1 MAVGRRESY
10 CADTVRLV
18 MIVERRRGRTTRFAV
33 DLVILVFV
41 MVREYVVVDVVV
53 AVVAAAVE
61 KIVGMLVSL
70 GLLSGRTC
78 RCQTNLQ
85 VM

>member
-1 MAVGRRESY
+1 MVVGRRESY

-18 MIVERRRGRTTRFAV
+18 MIVGRRRGRTTRFAV
-33 DLVILVFV
+33 DLVILVSV
-41 MVREYVVVDVVV
+41 MVREYVVVD
-53 AVVAAAVE
+53 VVAAAVE